1 MVRIDDSNDRTKCWI
16 DFNKEGKLL
25 EEKAR
30 EKDWEQEIAIQLLLR
45 VGCRVS
51 GIFSVKPEGI
61 SWNEKGEYWQVRVR
75 GKNTKGGEKTVR
87 DAYLPD
93 RVKENL
99 DRYASERDIEQD
111 EPYISVAKS
120 TVRNWVSQCAKEIA
134 DETGEQ
140 RWEYV
145 STHDLRR
152 SWATHYL
159 VEEGVQVRVMME
171 IGGWSSYDAI
181 ESYLDKPSPQKIGS
195 EMNSIV

>member
-1 MVRIDDSNDRTKCWI
+1 
-16 DFNKEGKLL
+16 LL

-75 GKNTKGGEKTVR
+75 GKNTKGGKKTVR

-99 DRYASERDIEQD
+99 DRYASERDVEQD

-159 VEEGVQVRVMME
+159 VEESVQVRVMME

-195 EMNSIV
+195 EMNSIA